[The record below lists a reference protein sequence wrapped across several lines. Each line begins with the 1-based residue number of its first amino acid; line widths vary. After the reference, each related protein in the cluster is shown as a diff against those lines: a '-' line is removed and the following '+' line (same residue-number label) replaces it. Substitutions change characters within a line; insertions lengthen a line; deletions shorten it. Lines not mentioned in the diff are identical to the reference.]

1 MSILH
6 RVGKNDKNDKNELS
20 INKAGDYI
28 EDEILYKIEI
38 YSITKL
44 NHSLFLKY
52 NISQISSFLSKNCI
66 NSSNIFFVM

>member
-28 EDEILYKIEI
+28 EDEILYKIE
-38 YSITKL
+38 
-44 NHSLFLKY
+44 
-52 NISQISSFLSKNCI
+52 NI
-66 NSSNIFFVM
+66 